1 MLNELI
7 GLIKEQ
13 DNRLKELME
22 LLQMQYEFIVNKN
35 LFGLE
40 DLVDQIND
48 CSKRVAEVEL
58 RRRNLMGNNS
68 LTQFVSEQNN
78 EELKKAYE
86 NIKKTLDEVKVKK
99 ETNDILLKQRLSFN
113 SRMLAILNP
122 SREIKTYDSYVSLK
136 K

>member
-22 LLQMQYEFIVNKN
+22 LLQVQYEFIVNKN

-58 RRRNLMGNNS
+58 QRRNLMGNNS

-86 NIKKTLDEVKVKK
+86 SIKKTLDEVKVKK

-122 SREIKTYDSYVSLK
+122 SREIKTYNSYGSLK

>member
-113 SRMLAILNP
+113 SRMLAMLNP
-122 SREIKTYDSYVSLK
+122 SREIKTYNSYGSLK

>member
-122 SREIKTYDSYVSLK
+122 SREIKTYNSYGSLK

>member
-13 DNRLKELME
+13 DNRLSELSE
-22 LLQMQYEFIVNKN
+22 LLQMQYDFMVNKN

-40 DLVDQIND
+40 DLVDKIND

-58 RRRNLMGNNS
+58 KRRNLMGEKS

-78 EELKKAYE
+78 KELEKAYE
-86 NIKKTLDEVKVKK
+86 SIKNTLDEVKIKK

-113 SRMLAILNP
+113 SRMLSILNP
-122 SREIKTYDSYVSLK
+122 SREIKTYNSYGSLK

>member
-13 DNRLKELME
+13 HNRLKELME

-78 EELKKAYE
+78 EDLKEAYE

-122 SREIKTYDSYVSLK
+122 SREIKTYNSYGSLK

>member
-58 RRRNLMGNNS
+58 RRRNLLGNNS

-78 EELKKAYE
+78 EELKEAYE
-86 NIKKTLDEVKVKK
+86 DIKKTLDEVKVKK

-122 SREIKTYDSYVSLK
+122 SREIKTYNSYGSLK

>member
-13 DNRLKELME
+13 DNRLSELSE
-22 LLQMQYEFIVNKN
+22 LLQMRYDFMVNKN

-40 DLVDQIND
+40 DLVDKIND

-58 RRRNLMGNNS
+58 KRRNLMGEKS

-78 EELKKAYE
+78 KELEKAYE
-86 NIKKTLDEVKVKK
+86 SIKNTLDEVKIKK

-122 SREIKTYDSYVSLK
+122 SREIKTYNSYGSLK

>member
-13 DNRLKELME
+13 DNRLSELSE
-22 LLQMQYEFIVNKN
+22 LLQMQYDFMVSKN

-40 DLVDQIND
+40 DLVDKIND

-58 RRRNLMGNNS
+58 KRRNLMGEKS

-78 EELKKAYE
+78 KELEKAYE
-86 NIKKTLDEVKVKK
+86 SIKNTLDEVKIKK

-113 SRMLAILNP
+113 SRMLAILNR
-122 SREIKTYDSYVSLK
+122 SREIKTYNSYGSLK